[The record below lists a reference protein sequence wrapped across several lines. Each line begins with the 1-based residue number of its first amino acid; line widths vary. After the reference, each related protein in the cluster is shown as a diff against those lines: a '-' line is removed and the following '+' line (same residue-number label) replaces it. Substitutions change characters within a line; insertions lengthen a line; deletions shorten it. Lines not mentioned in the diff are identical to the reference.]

1 MVVKKA
7 KRGRP
12 TKINEE
18 VVGKLEEIFRRD
30 WTVSEACSYA
40 WIHRDTYYEHLKKN
54 KEFSDKIE
62 RAKVFPFILAKHKIF
77 EAINSKDLYIAAKYA
92 LEFLKRRDP
101 EWKDKT
107 DNTVNPERFTSIV
120 IKDATSK
127 L

>member
-1 MVVKKA
+1 MVKKT

-18 VVGKLEEIFRRD
+18 IVGKLEEAFKRD
-30 WTVSEACSYA
+30 ATVWEACSYA
-40 WIHRDTYYEHLKKN
+40 GIHRDTYYEHLKKN

-101 EWKDKT
+101 EWKDKA
-107 DNTVNPERFTSIV
+107 DNNINPVWFSSIV
-120 IKDATSK
+120 ITDATWK
-127 L
+127 